1 MISINKK
8 DNCCGCYACVNV
20 CPKDCISMEEDSE
33 GFNYPCVDKSKC
45 VDCTL
50 CEKVCPIINKDKV
63 AQGSN
68 EEDNTY
74 VAYTK
79 NATVRKKSSSGG
91 MFTELAESVLKNNGV
106 VFGCAFDDDFNAHHI
121 MIDNIS
127 DLEKLRG
134 SKYIQSQIESTYKEA
149 ERILKNGQL
158 VLFSGVA
165 CQIAGLNSYLR
176 KDYNNLI
183 TVDVLCHGVPS
194 GKAWRKYIDD
204 NQKRH
209 NAKLNKY
216 YFRNKDNG
224 WKVFT
229 VKQMY
234 MDNQGESSPFNKDSF
249 MQLFLGEVC
258 LRPSCHNC
266 RFKDIRRPSDIT
278 LGDCWGVQNYMP
290 EMDDDKGTSV
300 VIAHT
305 KKGVNILNSVKNN
318 LVIKKA
324 KLDRALPP
332 TADSRK
338 SVLPHKNREIFFKQ
352 LNEGKSVDELAI
364 LVKDRFKKPN
374 IIKRIKRKA
383 KKIIK
388 R

>member
-79 NATVRKKSSSGG
+79 NATVRKNSSSGG

-149 ERILKNGQL
+149 EKLLKNGKL

-204 NQKRH
+204 NQKGTM
-209 NAKLNKY
+209 LN
-216 YFRNKDNG
+216 
-224 WKVFT
+224 
-229 VKQMY
+229 
-234 MDNQGESSPFNKDSF
+234 
-249 MQLFLGEVC
+249 
-258 LRPSCHNC
+258 
-266 RFKDIRRPSDIT
+266 
-278 LGDCWGVQNYMP
+278 
-290 EMDDDKGTSV
+290 
-300 VIAHT
+300 
-305 KKGVNILNSVKNN
+305 
-318 LVIKKA
+318 
-324 KLDRALPP
+324 
-332 TADSRK
+332 
-338 SVLPHKNREIFFKQ
+338 
-352 LNEGKSVDELAI
+352 
-364 LVKDRFKKPN
+364 
-374 IIKRIKRKA
+374 
-383 KKIIK
+383 
-388 R
+388 

>member
-79 NATVRKKSSSGG
+79 NEIVRKNSSSGG

-121 MIDNIS
+121 MVNNSS

-149 ERILKNGQL
+149 EKLLKNGKL

-388 R
+388 G

>member
-20 CPKDCISMEEDSE
+20 CPKDCISMLEDSE
-33 GFNYPCVDKSKC
+33 GFNYPNVDKDKC
-45 VDCTL
+45 VDCKL
-50 CEKVCPIINKDKV
+50 CEKVCPIINKDKIV
-63 AQGSN
+63 QGSD
-68 EEDNTY
+68 EENNTY

-79 NATVRKKSSSGG
+79 NEIVRKNSSSGG

-121 MIDNIS
+121 MVNNSS

-149 ERILKNGQL
+149 EKLLKNGKL

-338 SVLPHKNREIFFKQ
+338 SVLPHKNRESLFKQ
-352 LNEGKSVDELAI
+352 LNAGKSVDELAI

-388 R
+388 G

>member
-79 NATVRKKSSSGG
+79 NATVRKNSSSGG

-106 VFGCAFDDDFNAHHI
+106 VFCCAFDDDFNAHHI
-121 MIDNIS
+121 MVNNSS

-134 SKYIQSQIESTYKEA
+134 SKYIQSHIENTYEEA
-149 ERILKNGQL
+149 ERLLKNGQL

-388 R
+388 G

>member
-1 MISINKK
+1 MISIDKK

-20 CPKDCISMEEDSE
+20 CPKDCISMLEDSE
-33 GFNYPCVDKSKC
+33 GFNYPNVDKDKC

-50 CEKVCPIINKDKV
+50 CEKVCPIINKDKIV
-63 AQGSN
+63 QGSD
-68 EEDNTY
+68 EENNTY

-79 NATVRKKSSSGG
+79 NEIVRKNSSSGG

-121 MIDNIS
+121 MVNNSS

-149 ERILKNGQL
+149 EKLLKNGKL

-165 CQIAGLNSYLR
+165 CQIAGLKSYLR
-176 KDYNNLI
+176 KDYDNLL

-234 MDNQGESSPFNKDSF
+234 MDNQGESCPFNKDSF

-305 KKGVNILNSVKNN
+305 EKGVNLLNSVKDN
-318 LVIKKA
+318 LVIRKA
-324 KLDRALPP
+324 QLDKALPP

-338 SVLPHKNREIFFKQ
+338 SVLPHPNREKFFVELDK
-352 LNEGKSVDELAI
+352 NISVEKLSD
-364 LVKDRFKKPN
+364 LVRDRFPQPSFKTKV
-374 IIKRIKRKA
+374 KRKI

>member
-79 NATVRKKSSSGG
+79 NATVRKNSSSGG

-121 MIDNIS
+121 MVNNSS

-149 ERILKNGQL
+149 ERLLKNGQL

-234 MDNQGESSPFNKDSF
+234 TDNQGESSPFNKDSF

-388 R
+388 G

>member
-20 CPKDCISMEEDSE
+20 CPKDCISMLEDSE

-79 NATVRKKSSSGG
+79 NATVRKNSSSGG

-149 ERILKNGQL
+149 EKLLKNGKL

-234 MDNQGESSPFNKDSF
+234 MDNQGESSSFNKDSF

-388 R
+388 G

>member
-79 NATVRKKSSSGG
+79 NATVRKNSSSGG

-121 MIDNIS
+121 MVNNSS

-149 ERILKNGQL
+149 ERLLKNGQL

-266 RFKDIRRPSDIT
+266 RFKDIRRPSNIT

-388 R
+388 G

>member
-1 MISINKK
+1 MISIDKK

-20 CPKDCISMEEDSE
+20 CPKDCISMLEDSE

-79 NATVRKKSSSGG
+79 NATVRKNSSSGG

-149 ERILKNGQL
+149 EKLLKNGKL

-165 CQIAGLNSYLR
+165 CQIAGLKSYLR
-176 KDYNNLI
+176 KDYDNLL

-229 VKQMY
+229 VKKKY
-234 MDNQGESSPFNKDSF
+234 DNNKEVGCPFNQDPY
-249 MQLFLGEVC
+249 MQLFLGEIC
-258 LRPSCHNC
+258 LRPSCYNC
-266 RFKDIRRPSDIT
+266 RFKDIKRPSDIT
-278 LGDCWGVQNYMP
+278 LGDSWGIQDYMP
-290 EMDDDKGTSV
+290 DMDDNMGTSV

-305 KKGVNILNSVKNN
+305 EKGVNLLNSVKDN
-318 LVIKKA
+318 LVIRKA
-324 KLDRALPP
+324 QLDKALPP

-338 SVLPHKNREIFFKQ
+338 SVLPHPNREKFFVELDK
-352 LNEGKSVDELAI
+352 NISVEKLSD
-364 LVKDRFKKPN
+364 LVRDRFPQPSFKTKV
-374 IIKRIKRKA
+374 KRKI

>member
-68 EEDNTY
+68 EENNTY

-79 NATVRKKSSSGG
+79 NATVRKNSSSGG

-121 MIDNIS
+121 MVNNSS

-149 ERILKNGQL
+149 EKLLKNGKL

-234 MDNQGESSPFNKDSF
+234 MNNQGESSPFNKDSF

-388 R
+388 G

>member
-79 NATVRKKSSSGG
+79 NATVRKNSSSGG

-121 MIDNIS
+121 MVNNSS

-149 ERILKNGQL
+149 EKLLKNGQL

-266 RFKDIRRPSDIT
+266 RFKDIHRPSDIT

-388 R
+388 G

>member
-79 NATVRKKSSSGG
+79 NATVRKNSSSGG

-149 ERILKNGQL
+149 EKLLKNGKL

-388 R
+388 G

>member
-33 GFNYPCVDKSKC
+33 GFNYPNVDKDKC

-68 EEDNTY
+68 EENNTY

-79 NATVRKKSSSGG
+79 NATVRKNSSSGG

-121 MIDNIS
+121 MVNNSS

-149 ERILKNGQL
+149 EKLLKNGKL

-234 MDNQGESSPFNKDSF
+234 MNNQGESSPFNKDSF

-388 R
+388 G

>member
-1 MISINKK
+1 
-8 DNCCGCYACVNV
+8 
-20 CPKDCISMEEDSE
+20 
-33 GFNYPCVDKSKC
+33 
-45 VDCTL
+45 
-50 CEKVCPIINKDKV
+50 
-63 AQGSN
+63 
-68 EEDNTY
+68 
-74 VAYTK
+74 
-79 NATVRKKSSSGG
+79 
-91 MFTELAESVLKNNGV
+91 
-106 VFGCAFDDDFNAHHI
+106 
-121 MIDNIS
+121 
-127 DLEKLRG
+127 
-134 SKYIQSQIESTYKEA
+134 
-149 ERILKNGQL
+149 
-158 VLFSGVA
+158 
-165 CQIAGLNSYLR
+165 
-176 KDYNNLI
+176 
-183 TVDVLCHGVPS
+183 
-194 GKAWRKYIDD
+194 
-204 NQKRH
+204 
-209 NAKLNKY
+209 
-216 YFRNKDNG
+216 
-224 WKVFT
+224 
-229 VKQMY
+229 

-364 LVKDRFKKPN
+364 LVKNRFKKPN

-388 R
+388 G

>member
-20 CPKDCISMEEDSE
+20 CPKDCISMEEDRE

-79 NATVRKKSSSGG
+79 NETVRKNSSSGG

-234 MDNQGESSPFNKDSF
+234 MDNQGESSLFNKDSF

-388 R
+388 G

>member
-8 DNCCGCYACVNV
+8 DNFCGCYACVNV

-33 GFNYPCVDKSKC
+33 GFNYPTVDKDKC
-45 VDCTL
+45 VDCKL

-79 NATVRKKSSSGG
+79 NATVRKNSSSGG

-121 MIDNIS
+121 MVNNSS

-134 SKYIQSQIESTYKEA
+134 SKYIQSHIENTYEEA
-149 ERILKNGQL
+149 ERLLKNGQL

-224 WKVFT
+224 WKVYT

-234 MDNQGESSPFNKDSF
+234 MDNQGESSLFNKDSF

-332 TADSRK
+332 SADSRK

>member
-68 EEDNTY
+68 EENNTY

-79 NATVRKKSSSGG
+79 NATVRKNSSSGG

-121 MIDNIS
+121 MVNNSS

-149 ERILKNGQL
+149 EKLLKNGKL

-234 MDNQGESSPFNKDSF
+234 MNNQGESSPFNKDSF

-352 LNEGKSVDELAI
+352 LNEGKSIDELAI

-388 R
+388 G

>member
-68 EEDNTY
+68 EVNNTY

-79 NATVRKKSSSGG
+79 NATVRKNSSSGG

-121 MIDNIS
+121 MVNNSS

-149 ERILKNGQL
+149 EKLLKNGKL

-234 MDNQGESSPFNKDSF
+234 MNNQGESSPFNKDSF

-352 LNEGKSVDELAI
+352 LNEGKSIDELAI

-388 R
+388 G

>member
-1 MISINKK
+1 
-8 DNCCGCYACVNV
+8 
-20 CPKDCISMEEDSE
+20 MEEDSE

-79 NATVRKKSSSGG
+79 NATVRKNSSSGG

-121 MIDNIS
+121 MVNNSS

-134 SKYIQSQIESTYKEA
+134 SKYIQSHIENTYEEA
-149 ERILKNGQL
+149 EKLLKNGKL

-388 R
+388 G

>member
-1 MISINKK
+1 ML
-8 DNCCGCYACVNV
+8 
-20 CPKDCISMEEDSE
+20 EDSE
-33 GFNYPCVDKSKC
+33 GFNYPNVDKDKC
-45 VDCTL
+45 VDCKL
-50 CEKVCPIINKDKV
+50 CEKVCPIINKDKIV
-63 AQGSN
+63 QGSD
-68 EEDNTY
+68 EENNTY

-79 NATVRKKSSSGG
+79 NEIVRKNSSSGG

-121 MIDNIS
+121 MVNNSS

-149 ERILKNGQL
+149 EKLLKNGKL

-324 KLDRALPP
+324 QLDKALPP

-338 SVLPHKNREIFFKQ
+338 SVLPHPNREKFFVELDK
-352 LNEGKSVDELAI
+352 NISVEKLSD
-364 LVKDRFKKPN
+364 LVRDRFPQPSFKTKV
-374 IIKRIKRKA
+374 KRKI

>member
-68 EEDNTY
+68 EENNTY

-79 NATVRKKSSSGG
+79 NATVRKNSSSGG

-121 MIDNIS
+121 MVNNSS

-134 SKYIQSQIESTYKEA
+134 SKYIQSHIENTYEEA
-149 ERILKNGQL
+149 ERLLKNGQL

-388 R
+388 G

>member
-79 NATVRKKSSSGG
+79 NATVRKNSSSGG

-121 MIDNIS
+121 MVNNSS

-149 ERILKNGQL
+149 EKLLKDGKL

-266 RFKDIRRPSDIT
+266 RFKDIHRPSDIT

-305 KKGVNILNSVKNN
+305 EKGVKLLNSVKDK
-318 LVIKKA
+318 LIIRKA
-324 KLDRALPP
+324 QLDKALPP

-388 R
+388 G

>member
-79 NATVRKKSSSGG
+79 NEIVRKNSSSGG
-91 MFTELAESVLKNNGV
+91 MFTELAEDVLNNNGV
-106 VFGCAFDDDFNAHHI
+106 VFGSAFDENLNAHHI

-149 ERILKNGQL
+149 EELLKNGKL

-165 CQIAGLNSYLR
+165 CQIAGLKSYLR
-176 KDYNNLI
+176 KDYDNLL

-194 GKAWRKYIDD
+194 GKVWRKYINDK
-204 NQKRH
+204 QK
-209 NAKLNKY
+209 KY
-216 YFRNKDNG
+216 NSKVKEFTFRNKDNG
-224 WKVFT
+224 WKLYT
-229 VKQMY
+229 VKQKY
-234 MDNQGESSPFNKDSF
+234 DNNKEVGCPFNQDPY
-249 MQLFLGEVC
+249 MQLFLGEIC
-258 LRPSCHNC
+258 LRPSCYNC
-266 RFKDIRRPSDIT
+266 RFKDIKRPSDIT
-278 LGDCWGVQNYMP
+278 LGDSWGIQDYMP
-290 EMDDDKGTSV
+290 DMDDNMGTSV
-300 VIAHT
+300 VIVHT
-305 KKGVNILNSVKNN
+305 EKGVNLLNSVKDN
-318 LVIKKA
+318 LVIRKA
-324 KLDRALPP
+324 QLDKALPP

-338 SVLPHKNREIFFKQ
+338 SVLPHPNREKFFVELDK
-352 LNEGKSVDELAI
+352 NISVEKLSD
-364 LVKDRFKKPN
+364 LVRDRFPQPSFKTKV
-374 IIKRIKRKA
+374 KRKI

>member
-79 NATVRKKSSSGG
+79 NATVRKNSSSGG

-121 MIDNIS
+121 MVNNSS

-149 ERILKNGQL
+149 ERLLKNGQL

-388 R
+388 G

>member
-79 NATVRKKSSSGG
+79 NATVRKNSSSGG

-149 ERILKNGQL
+149 ERILKNGKL

-388 R
+388 G

>member
-1 MISINKK
+1 M
-8 DNCCGCYACVNV
+8 VNN
-20 CPKDCISMEEDSE
+20 S
-33 GFNYPCVDKSKC
+33 
-45 VDCTL
+45 
-50 CEKVCPIINKDKV
+50 
-63 AQGSN
+63 
-68 EEDNTY
+68 
-74 VAYTK
+74 
-79 NATVRKKSSSGG
+79 
-91 MFTELAESVLKNNGV
+91 
-106 VFGCAFDDDFNAHHI
+106 
-121 MIDNIS
+121 S

-149 ERILKNGQL
+149 EKLLKNGKL

-338 SVLPHKNREIFFKQ
+338 SVLPHKNRESFFKQ

-388 R
+388 G

>member
-388 R
+388 G

>member
-20 CPKDCISMEEDSE
+20 CPKDCISMLEDSE

-79 NATVRKKSSSGG
+79 NATVRKNSSSGG

-149 ERILKNGQL
+149 EKLLKNGKL

>member
-79 NATVRKKSSSGG
+79 NATVRKNSSSGG

-121 MIDNIS
+121 MVNNSS

-134 SKYIQSQIESTYKEA
+134 SKYIQSHIENTYEEA
-149 ERILKNGQL
+149 ERLLKNGQL
-158 VLFSGVA
+158 VLFSGVT

-388 R
+388 G

>member
-79 NATVRKKSSSGG
+79 NETVRKNSSSGG

-149 ERILKNGQL
+149 ERLLKNGQL

-388 R
+388 G